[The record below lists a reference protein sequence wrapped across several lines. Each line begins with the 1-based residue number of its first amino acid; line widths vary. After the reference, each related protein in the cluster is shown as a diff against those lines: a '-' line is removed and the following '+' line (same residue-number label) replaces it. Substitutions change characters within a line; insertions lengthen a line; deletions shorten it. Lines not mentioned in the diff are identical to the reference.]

1 MGRFQCVKC
10 QCTYESKRFF
20 WERGTTPEAE
30 DALEKNQA
38 FENQKEKDQQE
49 VPILKS
55 RWTRDIRLPTNMPRR
70 SRRRSSLRLGNTNVR
85 LKQQHLLRSALAP
98 LAQRSPDGENS
109 RSVASPND
117 PHTAP
122 DEPAGAAETQCL
134 NSSGTC
140 SDSREAPLRQAPPE
154 DAPLCQ
160 AKSDGVDSTLIM
172 TSCKLDVMP
181 DKSAGVPEYLIRV
194 FSRSIRVGFSH
205 VGEAPPTSERR
216 TPEESNAEFDE
227 FAAVPESRAPSDSTE
242 PLSRQAS
249 PDDLSSKSALS
260 PQVSKAPPQKAAPSK
275 SSLTF
280 TPQLAVTNGASLES
294 ENAKS
299 WTSSHCKEFLGEAP
313 SQTVCA
319 EAIYVNEEEEKI
331 EEQKMGRRKS
341 APIVYV
347 KKEEEK
353 IEEQKMG
360 RRKSVPMQ
368 EIAVHADVVRATGTA
383 ANVVGSVAPLGHVM
397 LAPFSVLG
405 GAVGVSAGAA
415 QLHEGLSAPSGTV
428 DPHLV
433 AKGAVTTGV
442 GTTCMMMGAGAAVFP
457 SLFLGALAVG
467 VAGLG
472 AATAIDAT
480 MDGLCDSC
488 KEQVDD
494 SHSSTSSESSTGGEG
509 WQEWLAGK
517 WRSFQ

>member
-1 MGRFQCVKC
+1 
-10 QCTYESKRFF
+10 
-20 WERGTTPEAE
+20 
-30 DALEKNQA
+30 
-38 FENQKEKDQQE
+38 
-49 VPILKS
+49 
-55 RWTRDIRLPTNMPRR
+55 
-70 SRRRSSLRLGNTNVR
+70 VR

-360 RRKSVPMQ
+360 RRKSVPIIYVKKEEEKTEEQKMGRRKSVPMQ